1 LLAAIDQRDTEHAR
15 CAELLAAA
23 REPRVIP
30 APVLV
35 ELDYFLTRSFGPD
48 PMRRI
53 LDDVKAGAFSIEPL
67 IAEDYDR
74 VGELMTT
81 YSDQRIGFVDAS
93 VLAIVE
99 RLREPKLATLDH
111 RHFAVMRPRH
121 TNALDLLPT

>member
-1 LLAAIDQRDTEHAR
+1 LLAAIDQRDHDHAR
-15 CAELLAAA
+15 CAELLAGS

-48 PMRRI
+48 PMRHV
-53 LDDVKAGAFSIEPL
+53 LNDVKAGAFSIEPL

-81 YSDQRIGFVDAS
+81 YSDLEIGFVDAA

-99 RLREPKLATLDH
+99 RLHEPKLATLDH

-121 TNALDLLPT
+121 TNALDLLPA